1 MIKYIAILLL
11 LTGCASNSPVSAL
24 VDTAQQSIK
33 STQEEILRLD
43 ATLAPECKT
52 DGVQAIIRI
61 LNDRLM
67 IHSEELQNIET
78 VYKTELE
85 LKDETNEKLM
95 YVIVILLIA
104 LGFSLKKLFT

>member
-1 MIKYIAILLL
+1 MIKAILLL
-11 LTGCASNSPVSAL
+11 LALTGCASKSPVSAL
-24 VDTAQQSIK
+24 VDTAQQSIQ
-33 STQEEILRLD
+33 STQEEISRLD
-43 ATLAPECKT
+43 NTLTPECKT
-52 DGVQAIIRI
+52 EGVQAIIRV

-67 IHSEELQNIET
+67 IHKEELQNIET

-95 YVIVILLIA
+95 CVIVILLIA

>member
-11 LTGCASNSPVSAL
+11 LTGCATQSPVSAL
-24 VDTAQQSIK
+24 VDTVQQSIQ
-33 STQEEILRLD
+33 STQNEVKHLEDIL
-43 ATLAPECKT
+43 TPECKT
-52 DGVQAIIRI
+52 DGVQAIIRVI
-61 LNDRLM
+61 NDRLM
-67 IHSEELQNIET
+67 IHVEELHNIET

-85 LKDETNEKLM
+85 LKDETNRKLM